1 MRYGK
6 QVSHSTSS
14 SSYSAKAKNTGD
26 IRELYRIV
34 QSGNNPTFLN
44 SACAQGLKPVDTEQT
59 AHTCNLTEANGFS
72 NGQCPEVKRSL
83 MCPCSRNA
91 GPGASVRH
99 KATSQ
104 NALPQSCFHAGR
116 KGAAGKAASWPREP
130 TENPVS
136 HTALGN
142 KTVSQL
148 TPWGSAADSI
158 SVLGSQT
165 IPTQQ
170 SCVLETKY
178 QRVLQSLHPLKCKH
192 FPISHCSLASQPWP
206 PPCL

>member
-1 MRYGK
+1 MFNVKDNQAMQRFERYN
-6 QVSHSTSS
+6 
-14 SSYSAKAKNTGD
+14 YSKDGDTPHAHIKNTGD

-116 KGAAGKAASWPREP
+116 KGAAGKAASWPLEP

-148 TPWGSAADSI
+148 TP
-158 SVLGSQT
+158 
-165 IPTQQ
+165 
-170 SCVLETKY
+170 
-178 QRVLQSLHPLKCKH
+178 
-192 FPISHCSLASQPWP
+192 
-206 PPCL
+206 

>member
-1 MRYGK
+1 MATLAKMRYGK

-14 SSYSAKAKNTGD
+14 SSNSAKAKNTGAGNS
-26 IRELYRIV
+26 IV
-34 QSGNNPTFLN
+34 HSGNNTTFLN

-83 MCPCSRNA
+83 MCPCSRNT

-116 KGAAGKAASWPREP
+116 KGVAGKAASWPLEL

-142 KTVSQL
+142 K
-148 TPWGSAADSI
+148 DSF
-158 SVLGSQT
+158 
-165 IPTQQ
+165 PAN
-170 SCVLETKY
+170 
-178 QRVLQSLHPLKCKH
+178 SLR
-192 FPISHCSLASQPWP
+192 
-206 PPCL
+206 